1 MSVSDVNNLATPYP
15 VVDADP
21 HFNRVLANLR
31 TQDYLLWGGA
41 TAFAPG
47 AIYGMELADPT
58 KLGRAGLR
66 PTLRLATWLGFAG
79 GFLLA
84 YQNASLRLWGWKE
97 NAAEQEQDRAELTA
111 RAKAGQALYGESEL
125 PEYIQGVAH
134 RNSMWSQLKFGVLP
148 WFNFVNHPFHGTDP
162 AKYKEDA

>member
-47 AIYGMELADPT
+47 AIYGMGASRAPSLPHSSVYLAADSPIPRRAELADPT

-84 YQNASLRLWGWKE
+84 YQNASRASSHLFSSLR
-97 NAAEQEQDRAELTA
+97 
-111 RAKAGQALYGESEL
+111 
-125 PEYIQGVAH
+125 
-134 RNSMWSQLKFGVLP
+134 VLP
-148 WFNFVNHPFHGTDP
+148 FPHLRRR
-162 AKYKEDA
+162 